1 MMRRLRHA
9 VVITVAI
16 GLLGSCSS
24 GEEPSQHERAIAW
37 ADQVC
42 GSIRAG
48 GEALSSL
55 PTIDPA
61 KPAKS
66 KRNVLGYLDT
76 VSTALDDMANDLH
89 DAGTPPV
96 KGGMATY
103 GSAMETIK
111 DLSAAVDDATT
122 RLRAAEVHDRASLT
136 KALTGVGTVF
146 TKVGNSAGP
155 AGDLS
160 ANPALRQLFADTDGC
175 DGIDSVIAAR

>member
-24 GEEPSQHERAIAW
+24 GDEPSRHERAIAW

-48 GEALSSL
+48 GEALSAL
-55 PTIDPA
+55 PDIDPA
-61 KPAKS
+61 KPVKS

-76 VSTALDDMANDLH
+76 VSTALDDMASDLH
-89 DAGTPPV
+89 TAGTPPV
-96 KGGMATY
+96 RGGMATY
-103 GSAMETIK
+103 GSAMETIE
-111 DLSAAVDDATT
+111 DLSSAVDDATT
-122 RLRAAEVHDRASLT
+122 RLRAAEVRDRESLR

-146 TKVGNSAGP
+146 TKVSTGAGP
-155 AGDLS
+155 AGELS
-160 ANPALRQLFADTDGC
+160 ANPALRQVFADAERC
-175 DGIDSVIAAR
+175 EGIDSVIAAR